1 MSTLRPNK
9 CFQAA
14 ANFMSLLFLR
24 RAPAISRTGPTPILF
39 PPFCFDKK
47 NTEGHF
53 FLHLF
58 SKSSSEEKKKN
69 LLKLFLKPSMPKGT
83 KLKPNLFFIPT
94 FLCFLF
100 PETDEIFFLV
110 VVKQKPDRWLH
121 PGDRQDAGGRSHG
134 GSAKT
139 NPLIGF
145 RRNLRPLMSFD
156 DL

>member
-1 MSTLRPNK
+1 
-9 CFQAA
+9 
-14 ANFMSLLFLR
+14 
-24 RAPAISRTGPTPILF
+24 
-39 PPFCFDKK
+39 
-47 NTEGHF
+47 
-53 FLHLF
+53 
-58 SKSSSEEKKKN
+58 
-69 LLKLFLKPSMPKGT
+69 MPKGT